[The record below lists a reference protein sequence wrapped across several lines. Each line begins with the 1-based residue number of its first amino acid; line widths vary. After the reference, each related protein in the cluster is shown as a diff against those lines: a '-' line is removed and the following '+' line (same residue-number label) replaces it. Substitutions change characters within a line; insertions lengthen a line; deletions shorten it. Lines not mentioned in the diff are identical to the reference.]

1 MARGGPSFTAEV
13 KAELANLQPA
23 KVCCQHAE
31 LEAIVGPL
39 AESSRGGLVSVRVPK
54 NAVARKIVQLV
65 RATGGTVEEI
75 AKGSTS
81 KRPNYR
87 LRLKLQPSL
96 ASSDICC
103 ARAAIRGAFLARG
116 IIGEPSSAYHLEI
129 GLPSGAD
136 SGLQHS
142 LQRLDFEMKQIPRR
156 GHSIYYVKGADG
168 IARVLG
174 LIGANRA
181 IMRFENGR
189 IVREMRSQANRRVNS
204 ETANLDKRLRSA
216 LRQVNAINRLRRSDP
231 RLASLPPALRQ
242 AAELRLA
249 HPRAGLQS
257 LADRAHLSKS
267 AIAHRLRR
275 LTEQAATRGQLN

>member
-1 MARGGPSFTAEV
+1 MARGSPSFTAEV

-23 KVCCQHAE
+23 KICCQHAE
-31 LEAIVGPL
+31 LGAIVGPL
-39 AESSRGGLVSVRVPK
+39 AESTKGGLLTVRVPR
-54 NAVARKIVQLV
+54 NAVARKIVQLA

-75 AKGSTS
+75 SKGSTS

-87 LRLKLQPSL
+87 LRLNLRPSL

-103 ARAAIRGAFLARG
+103 ARAAIRGTFLARG
-116 IIGEPSSAYHLEI
+116 IIGEPSNAYHLEI
-129 GLPSGAD
+129 GLRSGGD
-136 SGLQHS
+136 RTLHHS
-142 LQRLDFEMKQIPRR
+142 LQRLELPMRTMVRR
-156 GHSIYYVKGADG
+156 GQSIYYLKGAEG
-168 IARVLG
+168 IAKVLG

-181 IMRFENGR
+181 VMRFENGR

-216 LRQVNAINRLRRSDP
+216 LRQVHAIKRLRQKDP
-231 RLASLPPALRQ
+231 QLAGLSPALRET
-242 AAELRLA
+242 AEMRLA

-257 LADRAHLSKS
+257 LAERAHLSKS

-275 LTEQAATRGQLN
+275 LTEQATSHSH